1 MIIKGKYGEAKVFA
15 DIIDE
20 NAIASIKRI
29 LGLPYMEGSKVSV
42 MPDVGYVSD
51 YCVTGY
57 VQKGGKIN
65 PNFVNADFF
74 CGMLV
79 AEIGK
84 VDIDLPSFDKAVKE
98 VNESEDRSDVEFDFN
113 GMTIEFQKRLNK
125 DKAIA
130 SISLGGG

>member
-29 LGLPYMEGSKVSV
+29 LDLPYMEGSKVSV

-57 VQKGGKIN
+57 VQKGGK
-65 PNFVNADFF
+65 VNVDTIGADES
-74 CGMLV
+74 CGIIVYELDTK
-79 AEIGK
+79 E
-84 VDIDLPSFDKAVKE
+84 IDLPKFDKVVRE
-98 VNESEDRSDVEFDFN
+98 VNEAKIRDDVDFDFSELRFPYN
-113 GMTIEFQKRLNK
+113 RRKVL
-125 DKAIA
+125 D
-130 SISLGGG
+130 SISIGGG

>member
-29 LGLPYMEGSKVSV
+29 LDLPYMEGSKVSV

-57 VQKGGKIN
+57 VQKGGK
-65 PNFVNADFF
+65 VNVDSIGADEA
-74 CGMLV
+74 CGIVVYELDT
-79 AEIGK
+79 K
-84 VDIDLPSFDKAVKE
+84 NIDLPKFDKVVRE
-98 VNESEDRSDVEFDFN
+98 INEAKIRNDVDFDFS
-113 GMTIEFQKRLNK
+113 RLRFPY
-125 DKAIA
+125 DRRKALS
-130 SISLGGG
+130 SISIGGG

>member
-20 NAIASIKRI
+20 KAIASIKRI
-29 LGLPYMEGSKVSV
+29 LDLPYMEGSKVSV

-65 PNFVNADFF
+65 PDSVSADCS
-74 CGMLV
+74 CGVLI
-79 AEIGK
+79 ANLGK
-84 VDIDLPSFDKAVKE
+84 VDIDLESFDKDVK
-98 VNESEDRSDVEFDFN
+98 
-113 GMTIEFQKRLNK
+113 
-125 DKAIA
+125 
-130 SISLGGG
+130 